1 MAPNEARLS
10 RHTDYTDPDADRPV
24 WAALASIPT
33 PAVLRSGA
41 GNNAVPME
49 DANSDNYMEWIAAVE
64 DAILNIQIADPR
76 NLILVAYV
84 WGYSVLDDGAPIP
97 VEVVAFRDPA
107 VTFVG
112 GILRGEIHD
121 GKHPDV
127 WLIQTD
133 DGVWLTLMDNTG
145 MGMVAGEALGTD
157 GAVYGVIE
165 SPSGLG
171 GRVLLHGAP

>member
-33 PAVLRSGA
+33 PAVLRAA
-41 GNNAVPME
+41 GDP
-49 DANSDNYMEWIAAVE
+49 DASTEAHMEWIATVE

-84 WGYSVLDDGAPIP
+84 WGYSILDDGAPIP

-165 SPSGLG
+165 GPSGLG